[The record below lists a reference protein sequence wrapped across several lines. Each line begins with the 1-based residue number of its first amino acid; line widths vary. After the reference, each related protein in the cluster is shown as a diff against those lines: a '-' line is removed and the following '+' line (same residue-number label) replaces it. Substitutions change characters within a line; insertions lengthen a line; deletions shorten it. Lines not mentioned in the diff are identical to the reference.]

1 MFKEVEDAIL
11 SSAKYMYE
19 MFITFTWNQKVLQ
32 SLSWTSLQLQAL
44 FLSKQNPFARR
55 FKTQLFPVS
64 FCTAILLAV
73 SYTCVDICW
82 WKLKLSI

>member
-1 MFKEVEDAIL
+1 MFKEVEDAIF

-64 FCTAILLAV
+64 FCTMQFYLLSATLV
-73 SYTCVDICW
+73 LTFADES
-82 WKLKLSI
+82 SS